1 MISPIQNVTIIG
13 AHGNLGSVI
22 LASLLEA
29 NTQAT
34 LNTTQFT
41 ITALI
46 RSSSSSSSSSSPN
59 PKPLPPGVNSIS
71 IPDRFPLPDLTSALH
86 SQDAVVV
93 CFPLADIDAHLRI
106 AEASYAAGVRRVIP
120 ADFGSVDSRGGYARE
135 LVGIFDR
142 KVKVREFLE
151 GLSSSSP
158 PSFSPGRRE
167 GREGEPGIR
176 DFGFTSLVTGHFYDW
191 GLRNGFLHF
200 WPDEKRAEILGD
212 GERKSS
218 LSTLRRVGE
227 AVVGVLQADEET
239 YRTKMKG
246 RVLMVQ
252 SFCVSQNEVLRV
264 LERVTG
270 KKWDVRYEDVEG
282 FIKRHK
288 ALAEGGRRESVEDL
302 VFALGVVD
310 GNWEEKEDFAMGLF
324 GFADEDLETET
335 RRALGMF

>member
-1 MISPIQNVTIIG
+1 MTTPIQKVTIIG

-22 LASLLEA
+22 LTSLLEA

-34 LNTTQFT
+34 PNTQFT

-46 RSSSSSSSSSSPN
+46 RSPSPSSSNSN
-59 PKPLPPGVNSIS
+59 PKPLPPGVTPLQ
-71 IPDRFPLPDLTSALH
+71 IPDGFPLPDLTSALR

-93 CFPLADIDAHLRI
+93 CFPLADVDAHLRI
-106 AEASYAAGVRRVIP
+106 AEASHAAGVRRVIP
-120 ADFGSVDSRGGYARE
+120 ADFGSVDSRGSYARE
-135 LVGIFDR
+135 LVRIFDR

-151 GLSSSSP
+151 GLSSSSLP
-158 PSFSPGRRE
+158 LFPGE
-167 GREGEPGIR
+167 REGEEEPR
-176 DFGFTSLVTGHFYDW
+176 NDFGFTSLVTGHFYDW

-212 GERKSS
+212 GERRSS

-227 AVVGVLQADEET
+227 AVVGILQADEET
-239 YRTKMKG
+239 YRTQMKG

-252 SFCVSQNEVLRV
+252 SFCVSQNEVLTV

-270 KKWDVRYEDVEG
+270 QKWDVRYEDLEG
-282 FIKRHK
+282 FIKWHK
-288 ALAEGGRRESVEDL
+288 ELADGGRKESIEDL

-335 RRALGMF
+335 KRALGMF